1 MSDVKKEKI
10 NFAQIL
16 SEDLKKH
23 DLAFTSKVRGE
34 DTVFTLPMTA
44 DNAPGINVKLI
55 IDEDGDCKLRSYLA
69 SNVPAAKWPAMY
81 SVLNALNAKYR
92 YICLSM
98 DKDGDICAAYDFTL
112 FSDAASVFAQVIA
125 MLFLY
130 TDIADKCIPDIMQT
144 LWAKAEVTVSGNHRA
159 IKANL
164 FEEDE
169 EEDEE

>member
-1 MSDVKKEKI
+1 MSDVKKEKV
-10 NFAQIL
+10 NYAEVMTKELKEHNL
-16 SEDLKKH
+16 S
-23 DLAFTSKVRGE
+23 FTSKVRGDE
-34 DTVFTLPMTA
+34 TIYTLPMSA

-69 SNVPAAKWPAMY
+69 SNVHKAKQPAMLR
-81 SVLNALNAKYR
+81 VINDLNAKYR

-98 DKDGDICAAYDFTL
+98 DKDGDICASYDF
-112 FSDAASVFAQVIA
+112 SIYADAESVFAQVIA

-130 TDIADKCIPDIMQT
+130 TDIADKCIPVIMQT
-144 LWAKAEVTVSGNHRA
+144 LWAKVETSPAGSHHT

-164 FEEDE
+164 FEE